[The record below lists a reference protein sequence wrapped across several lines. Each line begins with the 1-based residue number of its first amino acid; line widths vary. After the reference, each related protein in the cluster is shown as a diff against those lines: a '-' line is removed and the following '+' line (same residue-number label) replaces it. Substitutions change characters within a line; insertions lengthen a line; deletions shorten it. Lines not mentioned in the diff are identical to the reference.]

1 MEYAQLNPTD
11 TNIHR
16 TPDEIKEG
24 ARARLEETVTA
35 VSEKSREMAR
45 YADRRVQEN
54 PWTAVGT
61 GFGLGV
67 LFGTLIT
74 LLAVRR

>member
-11 TNIHR
+11 TNIQR
-16 TPDEIKEG
+16 TPEEIKAG
-24 ARARLEETVTA
+24 VRAKLEETVTA
-35 VSEKSREMAR
+35 VSDKSRQMAR

-61 GFGLGV
+61 GFGVGV
-67 LFGTLIT
+67 LFGTLVT

>member
-16 TPDEIKEG
+16 TPEEIKAG
-24 ARARLEETVTA
+24 MRATLEETMTTVTD
-35 VSEKSREMAR
+35 KSRQVAR

-54 PWTAVGT
+54 PWTAVGA

-67 LFGTLIT
+67 LFGTLVT